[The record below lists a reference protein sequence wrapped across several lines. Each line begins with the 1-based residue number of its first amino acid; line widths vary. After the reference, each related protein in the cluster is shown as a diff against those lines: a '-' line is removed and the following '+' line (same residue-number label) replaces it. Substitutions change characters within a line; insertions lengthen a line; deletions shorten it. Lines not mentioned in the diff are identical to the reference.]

1 MKKILII
8 TAAVSLVTVLSAI
21 YLTSCGG
28 GSGSASTGTLQV
40 SMTDS
45 FSDYSSVFIRIK
57 EVKVVRN
64 GDENATN
71 NNPGLPVIA
80 DFSGEEGGGREI
92 DVVKLHFLQE
102 ILGTAVVP
110 AGTYTQVRLI
120 LVDNPASGDP
130 VNYIVKNGIHPLSTP
145 SGQESGVKVL
155 GRFVVEEGVI
165 NAIMIDFDPATAV
178 VKDGSSGNYN
188 LKPTGIRIV
197 QLEDVLSSYGS
208 LSGRVAAFQRWSSAV
223 VSVQEPGGTAPVAAG
238 TVFSNNSSSALWS
251 SKFSAFAP
259 AGSYEVHVTD
269 VTPLNTFRD
278 YTSHTAFP
286 VVIGSDTDV
295 GTITLTSAP

>member
-1 MKKILII
+1 MKKILIV
-8 TAAVSLVTVLSAI
+8 AAGILLTVLSI
-21 YLTSCGG
+21 ITLTSCGG

-40 SMTDS
+40 SLTDAVQQN
-45 FSDYSSVFIRIK
+45 YSSVVIRIK
-57 EVKVVRN
+57 EVKVVQN
-64 GDENATN
+64 GNENARN
-71 NNPGLPVIA
+71 NDGGLPIIA
-80 DFSGEEGGGREI
+80 DFSGEDGGGREI

-102 ILGTAVVP
+102 ILGKAVVP

-120 LVDNPASGDP
+120 LVDNSNLNNP
-130 VNYIVKNGIHPLSTP
+130 VNYVIPNGGTKKPLITP

-165 NAIMIDFDPATAV
+165 NAIMIDFDPETAV

-223 VSVQEPGGTAPVAAG
+223 VSVLVSEGTAPVAAG
-238 TVFSNNSSSALWS
+238 TVFSNNSSSIIWS
-251 SKFSAFAP
+251 SKFSAFVP
-259 AGSYEVHVTD
+259 EGSYQVHVTD
-269 VTPLNTFRD
+269 VTGGSFRP

-286 VVIGSDTDV
+286 VVTGSDADV
-295 GTITLTSAP
+295 GTITLAP